1 MRTTKWLASKLC
13 RLAIIGLE
21 LEKVFIFYKNNV
33 SHLGIRSGARRDG
46 AGGELFRGVQE
57 GKEDW
62 GNMGQGVQAGS
73 ENMERECVT

>member
-1 MRTTKWLASKLC
+1 MPSCHYWFRVGESFYFLQKQCFSSGNKK
-13 RLAIIGLE
+13 RS
-21 LEKVFIFYKNNV
+21 EK
-33 SHLGIRSGARRDG
+33 R
-46 AGGELFRGVQE
+46 GELFRGVQE